1 MINKISYLITKPLIN
16 TKLRN
21 PNMINEKLDV
31 RNNAMTLLKGKE
43 MVYNGFESRIF
54 PLQNQS
60 RVLVE
65 SGKSSLLEQS
75 TSSEKFQLIKA
86 LKLLL

>member
-1 MINKISYLITKPLIN
+1 
-16 TKLRN
+16 
-21 PNMINEKLDV
+21 MINEKLDV

-43 MVYNGFESRIF
+43 IVYNGFESRIF
-54 PLQNQS
+54 PLQNQP

-65 SGKSSLLEQS
+65 SGKSSLLEHP